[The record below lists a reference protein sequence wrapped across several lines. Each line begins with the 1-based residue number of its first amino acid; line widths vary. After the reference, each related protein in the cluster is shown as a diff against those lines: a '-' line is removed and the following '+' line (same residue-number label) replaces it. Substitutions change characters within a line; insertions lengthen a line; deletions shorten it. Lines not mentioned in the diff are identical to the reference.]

1 MPLETPSWWYG
12 KHGSLA
18 KVTLAKV
25 MPALLSPV
33 AALYGRNA
41 AARLARDP
49 DYRSRLPVICVG
61 NFTSGGGGKTP
72 TAIALAGLLKALG
85 RTPAFLTRGYGG
97 SLKET
102 IQVAG
107 HDASEVGDEA
117 LLLAETAPTFVSAD
131 RPAGAKAIEQTDAD
145 VIVMDDGFQNP
156 GLAKDL
162 SLIVVDAGSGLG
174 NCKVIPAGPL
184 RAPLEVQIPHADAL
198 LIIGEGKKGDALIK
212 RFEAAG
218 KPALRAK
225 IAPNC
230 DPRWLTVLPT
240 IGFAGIARPSK
251 FFATLKSNGARL
263 VASHGFGDHH
273 RFTEKEAR
281 RLLDEAEAKKAMLV
295 TTEKDWARLTEDADD
310 EEESAV
316 AELKKR
322 SRPFPI
328 VIAFDDEEAV
338 KALLAETLENASSK
352 LAG

>member
-12 KHGSLA
+12 KRGGLA
-18 KVTLAKV
+18 KVTLAKI

-33 AALYGRNA
+33 AALYGRKA
-41 AARLARDP
+41 AARLALDP

-72 TAIALAGLLKALG
+72 TAIALAALLKAMD

-97 SLKET
+97 SVKDVVE
-102 IQVAG
+102 VAG
-107 HDASEVGDEA
+107 QDAREVGDEA
-117 LLLAETAPTFVSAD
+117 LLLAEQAPTFVSAD
-131 RPAGAKAIEQTDAD
+131 RVAGAKAIEQTGAD

-162 SLIVVDAGSGLG
+162 ALIVVDAAAGLG
-174 NCKVIPAGPL
+174 NGKVIPSGPL
-184 RAPLEVQIPHADAL
+184 RAPLAVQMPHADAL
-198 LIIGEGKKGDALIK
+198 LVIGEGKKGDALIK
-212 RFEAAG
+212 QFEAAG
-218 KPALRAK
+218 KPALQAK
-225 IAPNC
+225 IVPNC
-230 DPRWLTVLPT
+230 DPRWLSVLPT

-263 VASHGFGDHH
+263 IASHGFGDHH

-295 TTEKDWARLTEDADD
+295 TTEKDWARLSEDDD
-310 EEESAV
+310 DDEESAV

-322 SRPFPI
+322 SRPFPV

-338 KALLAETLENASSK
+338 KILLERVVDI
-352 LAG
+352 